1 MSVLDVLVGKQVQ
14 ELLMDEDREH
24 IAFVTDQGRYDFY
37 CFADCCSESWIN
49 HVNFVDALIGGT
61 VQSVDEVDM
70 HSLLQVEPEATRQE
84 HDQVMFYRIHT
95 DKGTCVLEFRNSSN
109 GYYGG
114 ELGIAR
120 GEVTGEPIT
129 EDF

>member
-14 ELLMDEDREH
+14 ELLMDEGREH

-49 HVNFVDALIGGT
+49 HVNFVSALIGGT
-61 VQSVDEVDM
+61 VHSVDDVDM
-70 HSLLQVEPEATRQE
+70 YSLLQVEPEATKQE
-84 HDQVMFYRIHT
+84 YDRVMFHRIHT

-114 ELGIAR
+114 ELYKADSKCK
-120 GEVTGEPIT
+120 GEPIT